1 MLQVFY
7 CNYDIFTFLPTS
19 FKLVL
24 LQVQKNQWTEIKL
37 NQIPVL
43 LKLHWFKKFIQSYC
57 RILQILIFKTNK
69 INRSKTSWS
78 SQGFLKHT

>member
-43 LKLHWFKKFIQSYC
+43 LKLHWFQKFIQS
-57 RILQILIFKTNK
+57 LL
-69 INRSKTSWS
+69 
-78 SQGFLKHT
+78 